1 MNHSVD
7 RLFIHHDAFKSEYE
21 YPGTGNTTMMVR
33 SNISFTGREW
43 MRSAAHASN

>member
-7 RLFIHHDAFKSEYE
+7 RVFIHHYAFRSEYE
-21 YPGTGNTTMMVR
+21 YPGTGNTMMVR